1 MNGDPNERLDL
12 SDYPGDEKPDDIDRW
27 LAERLELGALTL
39 DELPSSSWQG
49 AGRVIEAMRERG
61 WYIIFVDGKRR
72 STAWFSKAGGIVAK
86 DGVANTAPEAIAL
99 AARAALESEDA

>member
-1 MNGDPNERLDL
+1 MNDDL
-12 SDYPGDEKPDDIDRW
+12 DRW
-27 LAERLELGALTL
+27 LA
-39 DELPSSSWQG
+39 WQG

-99 AARAALESEDA
+99 AARAALENEVLDANDEV